1 VATTVDNMLAGK
13 ERLVETRWI
22 DDEGRM
28 MARFENLVCDE
39 AEVLLAPHLD
49 LLLFSQLTLH
59 AHQVREI
66 NNTLSPA
73 ASPGVSQ

>member
-39 AEVLLAPHLD
+39 AEVPLLPHLD
-49 LLLFSQLTLH
+49 LLLFSSLTLH
-59 AHQVREI
+59 ANQVREI

-73 ASPGVSQ
+73 SPGGVSQ